1 MPQRV
6 IYDSAEP
13 VVIRSYPN
21 ESLAALDQAV
31 LSAADIPATIRQNP
45 YPITHQDL
53 TRVQLAV
60 RREDVKAALEL
71 LGDTSA
77 E

>member
-1 MPQRV
+1 MPRRV
-6 IYDSAEP
+6 IFDSGEP

-21 ESLAALDQAV
+21 ESLAAVDQAV
-31 LSAADIPATIRQNP
+31 LTAADIPAMI

-53 TRVQLAV
+53 GRVQLAV
-60 RREDVKAALEL
+60 RRDDAKAALEL
-71 LGDTSA
+71 LDGPSA